1 MAQINVR
8 VEDSIKQR
16 AEQVFDEIGLS
27 TNAAIT
33 VFLKTCVRE
42 NRIPFPLTAEP
53 MHGEAKPDPKE
64 N

>member
-33 VFLKTCVRE
+33 VFLKACARE

-53 MHGEAKPDPKE
+53 MHGETKPDPKE

>member
-33 VFLKTCVRE
+33 VFLKADAR
-42 NRIPFPLTAEP
+42 
-53 MHGEAKPDPKE
+53 
-64 N
+64 

>member
-1 MAQINVR
+1 M
-8 VEDSIKQR
+8 
-16 AEQVFDEIGLS
+16 S

-33 VFLKTCVRE
+33 VFLKTCARE

-53 MHGEAKPDPKE
+53 MHSEAKTDPKE

>member
-8 VEDSIKQR
+8 VEDSIKQQ

-33 VFLKTCVRE
+33 VFLKTCARE

-53 MHGEAKPDPKE
+53 MHGEAKPDTKKD
-64 N
+64 